1 VLVTRSDNGST
12 QRLTLGVTNGSAFV
26 GIGSGTDAAKGVQ
39 LSNVNVGLIAE
50 RAPSDSEARYAVQAS
65 GAASLQGVTGLTLAG
80 TAAIEVNTLNAA
92 VNTTIETPTS
102 TTTLAFANGD
112 LVKRVGGTLDL
123 GTPLTTLTGA
133 FAMEIA
139 GTAPSREL
147 LVRATN
153 VSAFIGDTR
162 GAGAADDVGISL
174 RDGQLSAY
182 VSPTGLYAFDASAVA
197 GLAGVDGVT
206 LSGTLNV
213 QRNATGAAINRSV
226 TVGGVTQTI
235 ALAQDVSRIGG
246 SVELAIR
253 DTVSLAGSIEVEK
266 TSGTLTLSN
275 NATVATDM
283 IKIGGSGL
291 SGFIGANGPAS
302 NPAAA
307 GFSLSGVEFG
317 LLVASPED
325 SASGADLRTWVAA
338 RATASSATIHGDAV
352 TGSAT
357 NVAIAFNTADG
368 TLGGTAATIAAKL
381 STSPVN
387 VTTGDGSPVTLD
399 FADETYQIT
408 ATVALKIAEYATLS
422 GAVGITQSIQTLAL
436 SDGTTVEA
444 EVLAIG
450 GQGLSGFAG
459 VNAGASNAAG
469 VSLGNVEVAFAM
481 ASDRL
486 DINRRWT
493 SLDATAGSATLTGI
507 NGVTL
512 TAANLGLVV
521 NDGDNNRVVVD
532 YSDSP
537 LAIAVGGTTRNLD
550 LDGSLGEST
559 FVTGTMTLGVADFFH
574 ATGTATF
581 RKSLGNVMLA
591 NGEAKSVELLSLSLA
606 NASGFAGVR
615 NGAVD
620 RGLTLT
626 GVNAS
631 YAFAA
636 DASDGDR
643 YWNALQASAS
653 TVTATGLDGVTLSA
667 SDLAVEINRPD
678 STGQVIDWAS
688 LPLSVS
694 SDPAA
699 PSLDMDGQLGSL
711 VQASGTFAIGVNG
724 FFQVGGSLA
733 LRRSSGSVTLADAS
747 NTTTAVD
754 LLTIGGQGLSAFAGV
769 NGGTANAV
777 GMALSGVDFALAL
790 ASSQADPTRKWTALS
805 ASAASSSFSG
815 VPGVSLSGSNLGVSI
830 NRPDKNGVL
839 IDFAAAPLTVRT
851 GPSTTRSLDL
861 TGQSGPLLEVSGALA
876 LDVSGFFTASGT
888 FALRKSTGTI
898 TLDDASTKNVDL
910 LTIGAAN
917 ITAFAGSNGAS
928 SERTGLSLGG
938 VEFALAIASDQAS
951 PSNVWTTLQASA

>member
-1 VLVTRSDNGST
+1 
-12 QRLTLGVTNGSAFV
+12 
-26 GIGSGTDAAKGVQ
+26 
-39 LSNVNVGLIAE
+39 
-50 RAPSDSEARYAVQAS
+50 
-65 GAASLQGVTGLTLAG
+65 
-80 TAAIEVNTLNAA
+80 
-92 VNTTIETPTS
+92 
-102 TTTLAFANGD
+102 
-112 LVKRVGGTLDL
+112 
-123 GTPLTTLTGA
+123 
-133 FAMEIA
+133 
-139 GTAPSREL
+139 
-147 LVRATN
+147 
-153 VSAFIGDTR
+153 
-162 GAGAADDVGISL
+162 
-174 RDGQLSAY
+174 
-182 VSPTGLYAFDASAVA
+182 
-197 GLAGVDGVT
+197 
-206 LSGTLNV
+206 
-213 QRNATGAAINRSV
+213 
-226 TVGGVTQTI
+226 
-235 ALAQDVSRIGG
+235 
-246 SVELAIR
+246 
-253 DTVSLAGSIEVEK
+253 
-266 TSGTLTLSN
+266 
-275 NATVATDM
+275 
-283 IKIGGSGL
+283 
-291 SGFIGANGPAS
+291 
-302 NPAAA
+302 
-307 GFSLSGVEFG
+307 
-317 LLVASPED
+317 
-325 SASGADLRTWVAA
+325 
-338 RATASSATIHGDAV
+338 
-352 TGSAT
+352 
-357 NVAIAFNTADG
+357 
-368 TLGGTAATIAAKL
+368 
-381 STSPVN
+381 
-387 VTTGDGSPVTLD
+387 
-399 FADETYQIT
+399 
-408 ATVALKIAEYATLS
+408 
-422 GAVGITQSIQTLAL
+422 
-436 SDGTTVEA
+436 
-444 EVLAIG
+444 
-450 GQGLSGFAG
+450 
-459 VNAGASNAAG
+459 
-469 VSLGNVEVAFAM
+469 
-481 ASDRL
+481 
-486 DINRRWT
+486 
-493 SLDATAGSATLTGI
+493 
-507 NGVTL
+507 VTL

-815 VPGVSLSGSNLGVSI
+815 VPGVSLSGSNLAVNINRPDTGGTAGASAAAVIDFAASPLAVPTGTGLTRTLSMDGDRGALLEVAGRIAVDLGGFFTATGDLALTKSTAQVTPTGGSATAVDLLTIGASDLNGFVGLNGGGANAVGLRVGGVELAVAIATSQADPTLKWTAATAGASSTSFEGLPEVGVQAENLFVSVNRPNSAGVVLDLAASPLTVATGPSSSRTLSLAGSDGALLEAGGTLRLEVGDFFHVGGSFAVRRSDATVTLQGGQSAAVDLLTVGGSGLSAFAGVNAGTANQLGMGLDGVEFALAVASLKSDSSRVWTAVDATAGTAALQGIDGLTLSGSNLGVSI